1 MIHCLFSYRS
11 QELYS
16 ACASRVESRALAR
29 LHTGRVSAV
38 LIFSHFL
45 LPLRLVRHLR
55 FLSEVLIFSHLLLPL
70 RHLRPFASAQMAE
83 WQPNAEPR
91 GSPLQCWKRYLPSG
105 ESPDRMQSVCA
116 IGSDLQRLPAPRR
129 GVCARPYGCKP
140 TRIDTLFGARHAA
153 GRTRTSAQER
163 VRMCAL
169 LCVCV

>member
-1 MIHCLFSYRS
+1 MNRLLQLDGMIHCLFSYRS

-29 LHTGRVSAV
+29 LHTGRVSA
-38 LIFSHFL
+38 
-45 LPLRLVRHLR
+45 
-55 FLSEVLIFSHLLLPL
+55 VLIFSHLLLPL